1 MWIFRGNIHLGDA
14 GFKLWLHTSKV
25 LCFHANCPER
35 STFRYLSSQHGLGE
49 AIKNKFALRVFLL
62 PFDVLREI
70 FLWKPSALAAV
81 EVKSGQSSHEDHI
94 RLLITRRGLFQSI
107 YQISLSAVTSDFID
121 ILFSCSRVIT
131 PLFLKKK
138 KIRWTRLIIGVKS
151 RCVRL
156 ISHKPVMIQI
166 TLWCF
171 HGHTNNLT
179 CPEIRL

>member
-25 LCFHANCPER
+25 LCFHANCPKR

-81 EVKSGQSSHEDHI
+81 EVKSGHSSHEDHI

-131 PLFLKKK
+131 PLFKKK
-138 KIRWTRLIIGVKS
+138 KYQMNTSDYWGE
-151 RCVRL
+151 
-156 ISHKPVMIQI
+156 IQMCQ
-166 TLWCF
+166 TDF
-171 HGHTNNLT
+171 S
-179 CPEIRL
+179 